1 MELPLRRAFRSR
13 HNYWAAV
20 LSEFGRPVLR
30 SWSNALA
37 KGPCSKPCAWRK
49 ALLVGAN
56 HIGDILYLTGS
67 IKALARGLPECR
79 LHVVS
84 SAPAFEVVECNSEIE
99 RVHRFDLPS
108 SRRSPEFEILK
119 GERYDAAIC
128 YDSGMYFRPL
138 KMAVALGIPNRIG
151 YVHKGFSGWV
161 THPIRIQYPKPYAA
175 YFRDLVAQLIGR
187 APSWSLRPVVVASE
201 ADQRE
206 AAECRRA
213 LGFGA
218 NSRIVPCFVSTRQPT
233 GIWPR
238 GYYAKLMRMLEARGI
253 DVVLCGAASDREVLE
268 ALRQDNRIKAP
279 VLAGELGLR
288 ALVEFLRGC
297 RAVICPDSGPRH
309 LANAAGVP
317 VFFFRNLRSSRAE
330 SGEYCETEHD
340 FAPDAEF
347 VGPERQGPFLR
358 QRKAEEVMA
367 AIDEVIH

>member
-1 MELPLRRAFRSR
+1 MELLLRRTFRSR
-13 HNYWAAV
+13 RNYWAAFA
-20 LSEFGRPVLR
+20 SELGGPVLR

-37 KGPCSKPCAWRK
+37 EGPCSKPCDWRK

-67 IKALARGLPECR
+67 IEALAQAFPACR
-79 LHVVS
+79 LHIVS
-84 SAPAFEVVECNSEIE
+84 SAPASEVVERNPEIE
-99 RVHRFDLPS
+99 RVHRFELPR
-108 SRRSPEFEILK
+108 SRRSAGFEILK
-119 GERYDAAIC
+119 AERYDAAIC

-138 KMAVALGIPNRIG
+138 KLAVALGIPNRVG

-175 YFRDLVAQLIGR
+175 YFRDLVAQLSGR
-187 APSWSLRPVVVASE
+187 AASWSLRPVVGASE
-201 ADQRE
+201 ADQRD
-206 AAECRRA
+206 AAECRRM
-213 LGFGA
+213 LGFGST
-218 NSRIVPCFVSTRQPT
+218 SRIVPCFVSTRQPT
-233 GIWPR
+233 GVWPTD
-238 GYYAKLMRMLEARGI
+238 YYAKLMRMLEARGI
-253 DVVLCGAASDREVLE
+253 DVVLCGAASDRETLE
-268 ALRQDNRIKAP
+268 ALRSDSRIKAP
-279 VLAGELGLR
+279 VIAGELGLR

-317 VFFFRNLRSSRAE
+317 VFFFRNLRSSRVE

-347 VGPERQGPFLR
+347 VAPERQGPFLR
-358 QRKAEEVMA
+358 QKKAEEVMA